1 MSFSQDVKRELCA
14 VPVERDCDAL
24 GECYG
29 ILLFA
34 NLFRQNGIRII
45 TGNKDIVGRVKLLF
59 FRAFD
64 LQIEPRR
71 GAREGRYVFELT
83 KKSQIRRPHG

>member
-1 MSFSQDVKRELCA
+1 MSFSQEVKRELCA

-29 ILLFA
+29 VLLFA

-45 TGNKDIVGRVKLLF
+45 TGNDDIAGRVELF
-59 FRAFD
+59 PARVRLAD
-64 LQIEPRR
+64 KAPPRR
-71 GAREGRYVFELT
+71 AGGQVCL
-83 KKSQIRRPHG
+83 